1 MAFTLPLTAALRQ
14 ARWKV
19 KLRDKE
25 IREPPHVTVIRGT
38 DSWRIDLRTGRFMDA
53 VPDPA
58 QIPPELIE
66 IVRGDVNWRRLCQE
80 WDHMYPQNPV
90 LETEEA
96 SHVDD
101 EAP

>member
-1 MAFTLPLTAALRQ
+1 
-14 ARWKV
+14 
-19 KLRDKE
+19 
-25 IREPPHVTVIRGT
+25 
-38 DSWRIDLRTGRFMDA
+38 MDA

-80 WDHMYPQNPV
+80 WDRMYPQNPV